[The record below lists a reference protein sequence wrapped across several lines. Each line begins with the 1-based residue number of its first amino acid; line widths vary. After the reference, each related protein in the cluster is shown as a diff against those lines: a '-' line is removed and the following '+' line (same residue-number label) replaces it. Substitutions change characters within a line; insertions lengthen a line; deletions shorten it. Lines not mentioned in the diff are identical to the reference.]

1 MQRRLFIPMV
11 GVGLGLWLGLGL
23 SCVVPLYAQQT
34 SQTTTASDQTNSS
47 NAEVMQETDSSLPLF
62 KPMPMAKPA
71 TPAASAKNQAAVTA
85 TTKAANHSTVAG
97 AAAAAEPSPDA
108 AAAKTHSQT
117 PKHLA
122 VSARNRDR
130 AEALDSKGEREL
142 LADHPHRAMLS
153 FERAAK
159 LDPENPRFVA
169 DAAIAREHWVTQLVQ
184 QANRAK
190 LRGHAEESERLLQQ
204 ARKLDPHNP
213 IVEQHFEAPASFR
226 LANLE
231 NLDAEADQP
240 QIDPLARPITLD
252 PLPGEH
258 SFALLLPP
266 KVLIPQVLHEWG
278 IEASCDNNLSGASVR
293 FYAGPLNF
301 KQALQALELA
311 TNTFMVPL
319 DPARALFIRDTEA
332 NRTHFERYAVETL
345 PLKGITQDERTRIIE
360 IAQKIFNIEHVTLD
374 ASQDAIVVRAPA
386 VKLNDLNQTLQ
397 QLLEGQSQILLNVRM
412 YEIDLSHVRNLGLEL
427 PDQTTVFNIPS
438 ELNSIINNNQSL
450 IEEIISSGLASPNDY
465 EAIAAIL
472 IASGEV
478 SNTVLSNPFAYF
490 GGGLTLTGMTFG
502 NGSTLNGGLTA
513 SDVRTLDQM
522 QLLAE
527 NNQDEEIRSGTRYP
541 IITSSYSSISASSS
555 SIAGLNSAGVS
566 SALESLGLSA
576 SSLLSTSETVPQI
589 QYQNLGLTL
598 NVTPTLTGF
607 SNVQLKFDLKLDSLA
622 GETINDIP
630 VLNSRQLTSIINV
643 KPGTSVMIVSNMSRQ
658 LANTVSG
665 LPGLSELPGLG
676 AMTNSNPS
684 ENASRLVIVVTPQ
697 VVRRVHPESMG
708 PLLPFPNQ

>member
-1 MQRRLFIPMV
+1 MQRRLLIPL
-11 GVGLGLWLGLGL
+11 LGFGL
-23 SCVVPLYAQQT
+23 SCLLPLHAQQT
-34 SQTTTASDQTNSS
+34 NQQATTGQTASSQSE
-47 NAEVMQETDSSLPLF
+47 AMQETDSSLPLF
-62 KPMPMAKPA
+62 KPMPIAKPA
-71 TPAASAKNQAAVTA
+71 TTAASTKNHAAVPAQTSAA
-85 TTKAANHSTVAG
+85 TQFIGPDAG
-97 AAAAAEPSPDA
+97 AAQQASPA
-108 AAAKTHSQT
+108 PAKAPPQT
-117 PKHLA
+117 KKHLT

-130 AEALDSKGEREL
+130 AEALDTKGEREL
-142 LADHPHRAMLS
+142 LDDHPHRAMLS

-159 LDPENPRFVA
+159 LNPENPRFLA

-190 LRGHAEESERLLQQ
+190 LRGHSEESERLLQQ

-213 IVEQHFEAPASFR
+213 IVEQHFEAPASFV
-226 LANLE
+226 LN
-231 NLDAEADQP
+231 NLDDQTDQP

-266 KVLIPQVLHEWG
+266 KILIPEVLHHWG
-278 IEASCDNNLSGASVR
+278 IEASCDNDLSGASVR

-301 KQALQALELA
+301 KQALEALELA

-319 DPARALFIRDTEA
+319 DPARALFMRDTEA
-332 NRTHFERYAVETL
+332 NRTQFERYAVETL

-360 IAQKIFNIEHVTLD
+360 IAQKIFSIEHVTLD
-374 ASQDAIVVRAPA
+374 ATQDAIVVRAPA
-386 VKLNDLNQTLQ
+386 AKLKDLNLTLQ
-397 QLLEGQSQILLNVRM
+397 QFLEGQSQILLNVRM
-412 YEIDLSHVRNLGLEL
+412 YEVDLNHVRNLGLEL

-450 IEEIISSGLASPNDY
+450 IEQIISSGLASPHDY

-555 SIAGLNSAGVS
+555 AIAGLNSAGVS
-566 SALESLGLSA
+566 SALESLGLST

-589 QYQNLGLTL
+589 QYQDLGLTL

-607 SNVQLKFDLKLDSLA
+607 SNVQLKFNLKLDSLA
-622 GETINDIP
+622 GQTINDIP
-630 VLNSRQLTSIINV
+630 VLNSRQLTSIVNV

-658 LANTVSG
+658 LTNAVSG

-676 AMTNSNPS
+676 SMTNSNPS

-697 VVRRVHPESMG
+697 VVRRVHSENMG
-708 PLLPFPNQ
+708 PLLPYPNQ